1 MRRVLNFLYGL
12 VLLVISYYFAK
23 YMLENSPVYDGWN
36 YKAIPILGFIKAIYH
51 FEQATEKEK
60 E

>member
-1 MRRVLNFLYGL
+1 MRRVLNFFYGL
-12 VLLVISYYFAK
+12 LLLVISYYCAK

-36 YKAIPILGFIKAIYH
+36 YKAFLVLGVIKAIYH
-51 FEQATEKEK
+51 FEEATEKEK